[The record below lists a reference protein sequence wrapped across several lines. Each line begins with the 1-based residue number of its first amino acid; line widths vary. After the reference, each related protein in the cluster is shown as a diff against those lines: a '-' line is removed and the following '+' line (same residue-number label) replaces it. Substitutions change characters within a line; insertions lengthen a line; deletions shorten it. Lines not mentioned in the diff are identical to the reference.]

1 MYGGVAFPRRGQKFL
16 LYLHCLDE
24 DLDIQFRHQEVNLQ
38 ILERVLKTSL
48 TLPPELNVSS
58 QRKERE
64 ILEEEARRTIEK
76 DTQLASAGEL
86 MLPAPEWRYP
96 NQNSIGRSQGTGHEG
111 MNKKVKKALQIP
123 TKSEF
128 GKWRKL
134 MLIVFMTKLL
144 ATKPVFLFSFLV
156 LCQSLSNLIGKN
168 HRHGCCLVYHRLEE
182 EIGKI
187 NESLG
192 SYALEIFLWTNSW
205 KHEELQGSD
214 RSRR

>member
-1 MYGGVAFPRRGQKFL
+1 M
-16 LYLHCLDE
+16 
-24 DLDIQFRHQEVNLQ
+24 
-38 ILERVLKTSL
+38 
-48 TLPPELNVSS
+48 
-58 QRKERE
+58 
-64 ILEEEARRTIEK
+64 EEA
-76 DTQLASAGEL
+76 DADC
-86 MLPAPEWRYP
+86 
-96 NQNSIGRSQGTGHEG
+96 
-111 MNKKVKKALQIP
+111 
-123 TKSEF
+123 
-128 GKWRKL
+128 
-134 MLIVFMTKLL
+134 VFMTKLL

-168 HRHGCCLVYHRLEE
+168 HRHGCCPIYRRLEE

>member
-1 MYGGVAFPRRGQKFL
+1 
-16 LYLHCLDE
+16 
-24 DLDIQFRHQEVNLQ
+24 
-38 ILERVLKTSL
+38 
-48 TLPPELNVSS
+48 
-58 QRKERE
+58 
-64 ILEEEARRTIEK
+64 
-76 DTQLASAGEL
+76 
-86 MLPAPEWRYP
+86 
-96 NQNSIGRSQGTGHEG
+96 
-111 MNKKVKKALQIP
+111 
-123 TKSEF
+123 
-128 GKWRKL
+128 

-192 SYALEIFLWTNSW
+192 SYDLEIFLWTNSW

>member
-24 DLDIQFRHQEVNLQ
+24 DLDIQFRYQEVNLQ

-86 MLPAPEWRYP
+86 MLPAPE
-96 NQNSIGRSQGTGHEG
+96 
-111 MNKKVKKALQIP
+111 
-123 TKSEF
+123 
-128 GKWRKL
+128 
-134 MLIVFMTKLL
+134 
-144 ATKPVFLFSFLV
+144 
-156 LCQSLSNLIGKN
+156 
-168 HRHGCCLVYHRLEE
+168 
-182 EIGKI
+182 
-187 NESLG
+187 
-192 SYALEIFLWTNSW
+192 
-205 KHEELQGSD
+205 
-214 RSRR
+214 